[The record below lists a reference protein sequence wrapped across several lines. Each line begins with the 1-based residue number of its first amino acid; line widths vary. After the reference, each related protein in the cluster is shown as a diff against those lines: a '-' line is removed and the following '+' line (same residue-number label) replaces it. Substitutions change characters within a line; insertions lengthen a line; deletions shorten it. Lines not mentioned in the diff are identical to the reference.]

1 MSKEKAPKE
10 VKEKAVTG
18 PEMSAT
24 DIKKEK
30 LSKLLAFQT
39 AMEKKY
45 GDEILQMGGMK
56 KDHAVDTIP
65 TGSVSLDVALGVGG
79 LPQGRIVEI
88 YGPEASGKTT
98 LTLQVISQAQR
109 RGGLCGFID
118 VEQALDVS
126 YAKQLGV
133 KFDETLQIAS
143 PEYGE
148 QALDILKDMISS
160 GAFSVIVL
168 DSVAALVPKKEL
180 EGEEFEA
187 NGAMGVM
194 ARNMS
199 KAMRVLTPLIKQNN
213 VLVIFINQIREKIGV
228 MYGSPETT
236 TGGNALKFYA
246 SVRLRVRKA
255 SGEISLKVDGEEKP
269 GYKMVVKLVKN
280 KLNSPQEDVELP
292 IIYGMGVDATFDLF
306 GAAKALEVITVT
318 GRTHAFQEKA
328 IATSNDAALQALRDD
343 KELAKAIEKE
353 VRKRLEKK

>member
-1 MSKEKAPKE
+1 MSKEKEAKPAKE
-10 VKEKAVTG
+10 AKEKDA
-18 PEMSAT
+18 PQMSAA
-24 DIKKEK
+24 DLRKEK
-30 LSKLLAFQT
+30 LAKLVAFQT
-39 AMEKKY
+39 AMTKKY
-45 GDEILQMGGMK
+45 GDETLQIGNQK
-56 KDHAVDTIP
+56 KDHQVDTIP

-98 LTLQVISQAQR
+98 LTLQTIANAQR
-109 RGGLCGFID
+109 KGGLCGFID

-148 QALDILKDMISS
+148 QALDILKDMVTS

-180 EGEEFEA
+180 EGEEFES
-187 NGAMGVM
+187 NGAMGLM

-280 KLNSPQEDVELP
+280 KLNSPQEDIELP
-292 IIYGMGVDATFDLF
+292 IIYGVGVDTTFDLF
-306 GAAKALEVITVT
+306 GAAKALDVISVT
-318 GRTHAFQEKA
+318 GRTHAFDGNA
-328 IATSNDAALQALRDD
+328 IATSNDAALQALRDNKD
-343 KELAKAIEKE
+343 LAAKVEKA
-353 VRKRLEKK
+353 VRKKLEK